1 MAVSARII
9 AITVDLLILMVLVG
23 LFVRRRWS
31 VCYAFTAQQAFLLV
45 ADLMMYFAQF
55 YTKPFWAFREIVSQT
70 LTIVI
75 ALELT
80 YKTFRAF
87 PGARATARAV
97 LFTVL
102 SVTLFT
108 ALSALLTPASGDS
121 PYTRELQMLP
131 VLPKILLKILPVLL
145 NGAIWLFTGVAGL
158 ILWYRLPVDAFL
170 KAILMALV
178 PYNLVYMLA
187 MKAVEAYGLVQVENY
202 LRYSD
207 PIAYMVMIA
216 YWAWAAWRPF
226 RAPVRSMPLPG
237 SEAVRRPA

>member
-1 MAVSARII
+1 MALSARII
-9 AITVDLLILMVLVG
+9 AIAVDLLILMVLVG

-31 VCYAFTAQQAFLLV
+31 VSYAFTAQQAFVLV
-45 ADLMMYFAQF
+45 TDLMMVFGPF
-55 YTKPFWAFREIVSQT
+55 YTKPFWAFRENVTQT

-102 SVTLFT
+102 SITLFT
-108 ALSALLTPASGDS
+108 ALSASLTPASTAS
-121 PYTRELQMLP
+121 AYTGELQ
-131 VLPKILLKILPVLL
+131 ILPVLL
-145 NGAIWLFTGVAGL
+145 TGAIWLFTGVAAL

-178 PYNLVYMLA
+178 PYNLIYMLA
-187 MKAVEAYGLVQVENY
+187 LKAVEAYGLVQVEKY

-207 PIAYMVMIA
+207 PIAYLLMMV

-226 RAPVRSMPLPG
+226 RAPVRPMPLPG
-237 SEAVRRPA
+237 SEAVRRTA

>member
-1 MAVSARII
+1 MPLLLRTI
-9 AITVDLLILMVLVG
+9 ALTVDLLILAVLVG

-31 VCYAFTAQQAFLLV
+31 VCYAFTAQQAFVLATDLLMV
-45 ADLMMYFAQF
+45 FGPPSYF
-55 YTKPFWAFREIVSQT
+55 YTKPFWAFRENVSQT

-97 LFTVL
+97 LFTIL
-102 SVTLFT
+102 WVTLFA
-108 ALSALLTPASGDS
+108 ALSASLTPASTASAYAG
-121 PYTRELQMLP
+121 ELQ
-131 VLPKILLKILPVLL
+131 ILPRLL

-170 KAILMALV
+170 KAILMSLV
-178 PYNLVYMLA
+178 PYMLVYMLA
-187 MKAVEAYGLVQVENY
+187 MKAVEAYGLVQVEQY

-207 PIAYMVMIA
+207 PIANMLMNA

-226 RAPVRSMPLPG
+226 RAPVRPMPLPG

>member
-1 MAVSARII
+1 MAVRALII
-9 AITVDLLILMVLVG
+9 AITVDLLILAMLVG

-31 VCYAFTAQQAFLLV
+31 VCYAFTTQQAFVLV
-45 ADLMMYFAQF
+45 TDLMMVFGPY
-55 YTKPFWAFREIVSQT
+55 YTKSFWAGRENISQA

-87 PGARATARAV
+87 PGARATARTV
-97 LFTVL
+97 LFMVL

-108 ALSALLTPASGDS
+108 GLWALMTPASTASTD
-121 PYTRELQMLP
+121 TALP
-131 VLPKILLKILPVLL
+131 QIVRVLLKILPVLL

-178 PYNLVYMLA
+178 PYNLIYMLA
-187 MKAVEAYGLVQVENY
+187 MRAVEAYGLEQVQEY
-202 LRYSD
+202 MRYSD
-207 PIAYMVMIA
+207 PIAYLFVMA

-226 RAPVRSMPLPG
+226 RAPVRPMPLPG
-237 SEAVRRPA
+237 SEAVRRTA